1 MKLKDY
7 LKSWSKQSTYE
18 LYIRLIYEIKDYEK
32 ITKNKMIDDIVDIY
46 HEPNY
51 LFNICT
57 EKEIKFLKKI
67 REGKLSLSDSYKYYW
82 EINELNEKTIIG
94 YQNEIYEELI
104 DCVDEALSIKIG
116 KKERSFKD
124 FNVFVVGFVKTHASV
139 LYDILKSVIQNMYT
153 LDDENIDII
162 FCSPFIHF
170 YCNICDKWLDT
181 FKEYREE
188 IYYRN
193 YYDLLDD
200 IDAARIQYGRAGSI
214 PFYIELYSDMF
225 YYGMPMD
232 NPKTNKLYKTILKE
246 DMSDYLFHYIDFAR
260 LINEQPMLEKIFDG
274 KLLSVV
280 KDGFM
285 ELPCAC
291 MNGFTPRQYEA
302 DLEEEMINNK
312 RFTHVKQNDAHLVKK
327 AADEFYKIYFALL
340 EYTNNKY
347 KVNNN
352 INKIYKQEGLNA
364 RELKSIN
371 DYLFD
376 NKQILDEFV
385 EDNCYKFNKEE
396 LDIVSGF
403 KTAIKGDNLVVVGYE
418 RDYTKIL
425 SSDGKI
431 YMVKG
436 VRDNIDKVLKNFEL
450 PVIINTTLLMF
461 KDKIIY
467 NGFISSYQINIGN
480 DIKKLIIKDSDK
492 AIEYYHL

>member
-1 MKLKDY
+1 M
-7 LKSWSKQSTYE
+7 
-18 LYIRLIYEIKDYEK
+18 
-32 ITKNKMIDDIVDIY
+32 
-46 HEPNY
+46 
-51 LFNICT
+51 
-57 EKEIKFLKKI
+57 
-67 REGKLSLSDSYKYYW
+67 
-82 EINELNEKTIIG
+82 
-94 YQNEIYEELI
+94 
-104 DCVDEALSIKIG
+104 
-116 KKERSFKD
+116 
-124 FNVFVVGFVKTHASV
+124 
-139 LYDILKSVIQNMYT
+139 
-153 LDDENIDII
+153 
-162 FCSPFIHF
+162 
-170 YCNICDKWLDT
+170 
-181 FKEYREE
+181 
-188 IYYRN
+188 
-193 YYDLLDD
+193 
-200 IDAARIQYGRAGSI
+200 
-214 PFYIELYSDMF
+214 
-225 YYGMPMD
+225 
-232 NPKTNKLYKTILKE
+232 
-246 DMSDYLFHYIDFAR
+246 
-260 LINEQPMLEKIFDG
+260 
-274 KLLSVV
+274 
-280 KDGFM
+280 
-285 ELPCAC
+285 
-291 MNGFTPRQYEA
+291 
-302 DLEEEMINNK
+302 
-312 RFTHVKQNDAHLVKK
+312 
-327 AADEFYKIYFALL
+327 L

-364 RELKSIN
+364 RDLKSIN

-396 LDIVSGF
+396 LDIVSGY